1 MRYKLLGNSGLRVSE
16 LCLGTMTFGEDWGW
30 GASFDECKT
39 IYETFREA
47 GGNFIDTANIY
58 TNGMSEKYIGELI
71 ASEREEVVV
80 STKYS
85 QGLPNRDPNGAGIH
99 RKRMVQSVEA
109 SLKRL
114 NTDYID
120 LLWLHAWDF
129 TTPPEEVMRSL
140 DDLVRQGKVLY
151 VGISDAPAWVVAQC
165 NTIADL
171 RGWTPFIGLQL
182 EYTLLQRTVER
193 ELLPM
198 ARTMDLGITVW
209 SPLANGWL
217 TGKYTQENGSQESKR
232 LDGEGLSEVV
242 QRSDRNLAI
251 LRTVGEVATQIGCS
265 SAQVALAWLL
275 HQNTIPIV
283 GARKATQVKDNL
295 DCVNVKLSDE
305 QLTQLDQVSQI
316 ELGFPHDFFNQEAP
330 WQLFMFGG
338 QFKAID
344 NHRYTQI
351 RSVQGKSLNVEI
363 RQGNS

>member
-1 MRYKLLGNSGLRVSE
+1 MRYKLLGKSGLRVSE

-30 GASFDECKT
+30 GASFDECKN
-39 IYETFREA
+39 IYEAFRSQ

-58 TNGMSEKYIGELI
+58 TNGTSEKYVGELI
-71 ASEREEVVV
+71 ASEREAIVVA
-80 STKYS
+80 TKYS
-85 QGLPNRDPNGAGIH
+85 NGTPSSDPNGAGNH
-99 RKRMVQSVEA
+99 RKRMVQSVEG

-114 NTDYID
+114 NTDYLD
-120 LLWLHAWDF
+120 VLWVHSWDF
-129 TTPPEEVMRSL
+129 TTPPEEVMRSF

-151 VGISDAPAWVVAQC
+151 IGISDAPAWVVAQC

-171 RGWTPFIGLQL
+171 RGWTPSIGLQI
-182 EYTLLQRTVER
+182 EYSLIQRTVER

-198 ARTMDLGITVW
+198 ARSLDIGVTAW

-217 TGKYTQENGSQESKR
+217 TGKYTQNNGGDESKR
-232 LDGEGLSEVV
+232 LDNEGMSAFV
-242 QRSDRNLAI
+242 QQTDRNHSIAHA
-251 LRTVGEVATQIGCS
+251 VDEVAQSIGCS

-305 QLTQLDQVSQI
+305 QLDKLDRVSGI
-316 ELGFPHDFFNQEAP
+316 ELGFPHDFFNQEMP
-330 WQLFMFGG
+330 QQFIFGG
-338 QFKAID
+338 QFQQID

-351 RSVQGKSLNVEI
+351 R
-363 RQGNS
+363 